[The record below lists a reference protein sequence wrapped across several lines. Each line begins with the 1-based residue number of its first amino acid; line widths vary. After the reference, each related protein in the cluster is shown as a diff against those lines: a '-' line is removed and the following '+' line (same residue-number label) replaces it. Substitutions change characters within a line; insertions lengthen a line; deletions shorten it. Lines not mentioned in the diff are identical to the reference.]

1 MGEVR
6 RETIHHMG
14 RRCFEWDYSSR
25 CIYMI
30 TVELADRS
38 KPVLGQ
44 LVGAGEEWRVEP
56 SEIGRIV
63 EACWRE
69 IPEQWPGV
77 ELIECQLMPDHFHG
91 ILFVKEQQ
99 KKKLGNIVGSFKSK
113 SSS

>member
-1 MGEVR
+1 MTADPNNTLCREV
-6 RETIHHMG
+6 IHHMG

-44 LVGAGEEWRVEP
+44 LVGVGEEWRVEP

-63 EACWRE
+63 ITERNTRGFPWTP
-69 IPEQWPGV
+69 I
-77 ELIECQLMPDHFHG
+77 
-91 ILFVKEQQ
+91 
-99 KKKLGNIVGSFKSK
+99 SSK
-113 SSS
+113 AF

>member
-1 MGEVR
+1 MTNYPNSTVR

-38 KPVLGQ
+38 KPVLGE

-56 SEIGRIV
+56 SEIGRLV

-69 IPEQWPGV
+69 IPKQWPGV
-77 ELIECQLMPDHFHG
+77 ELIECQLMPDHFHALLRESCELKG
-91 ILFVKEQQ
+91 TQEAFHGHQ
-99 KKKLGNIVGSFKSK
+99 
-113 SSS
+113 